1 MLPRNPTLLE
11 KMLLALGGTLV
22 LLDLPMEFLTLYI
35 DMPWINLFN
44 DIKQVEFC
52 EIMSFEESK
61 SNCSHLQIFP
71 IDLDFLKS
79 LPTLCNSFF
88 YYFYNNISSVVEF

>member
-44 DIKQVEFC
+44 DVKQVKFVYSEKATKSC
-52 EIMSFEESK
+52 EIS
-61 SNCSHLQIFP
+61 
-71 IDLDFLKS
+71 
-79 LPTLCNSFF
+79 TLLLST
-88 YYFYNNISSVVEF
+88 VHTRQK

>member
-22 LLDLPMEFLTLYI
+22 LLDLPMEYLTLYI

-52 EIMSFEESK
+52 EIMSYEESK
-61 SNCSHLQIFP
+61 NNYLHFQIFP
-71 IDLDFLKS
+71 IDLAIENCYLIHKS
-79 LPTLCNSFF
+79 S
-88 YYFYNNISSVVEF
+88 